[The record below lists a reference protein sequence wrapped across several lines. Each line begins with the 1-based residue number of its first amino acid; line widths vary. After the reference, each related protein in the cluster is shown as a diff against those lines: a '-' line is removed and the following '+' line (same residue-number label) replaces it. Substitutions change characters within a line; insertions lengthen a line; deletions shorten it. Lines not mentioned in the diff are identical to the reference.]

1 MGFFDKMFEK
11 KECAICG
18 TELGLLGKTKIN
30 EGYLCKECVGKLS
43 PFFGGYRSSTAD
55 DIREQLAYREAN
67 AERLASFDPT
77 RTLSAGRTNIMLD
90 EDAGLLI
97 ITSQSRWRDANP
109 DIIEFSQVLGCDM
122 DIDEHRTEIYRE
134 TKDGER
140 ESYNPPRYDL
150 DYDFNLTIH
159 VNTPYFTR
167 DQSARERLHHRSAR
181 FHRIPRG
188 QAPGNR
194 GPRRAGAAAPGN
206 ARQRRGRQGPQD
218 RGHLP
223 LLRSHHHSRCQW
235 ALRILRRRH
244 RRLAPAR
251 KGPIMAFESVNYQCP
266 ACGGPLHFA
275 SAEQKLVCDYCDSR
289 FEVEEVEALYRERQ
303 DKADAKADAAAAAP
317 KPAVDDAVQELAQN
331 AGYICSS
338 CGAELVSDGTVA
350 VTTCPYCGNSAVAPG
365 QLSGD
370 FSPDLVIPFKLGRD
384 NVMAALKEHYKG
396 KILLPKSF
404 VTGNHIDEVQGVYV
418 PFGSTVPAWT
428 AKCTSTQPTRP

>member
-30 EGYLCKECVGKLS
+30 EGYLCKECAGKLS
-43 PFFGGYRSSTAD
+43 PYFHGYRSSTAD

-67 AERLASFDPT
+67 AERLSSFNPT

-122 DIDEHRTEIYRE
+122 DIDEQRTEIYRE

-159 VNTPYFTR
+159 VNTPYFTEINLRVNDSTIDQRGSIEYREAKRQATEVR
-167 DQSARERLHHRSAR
+167 DALVQLRQETRDSVVAAK
-181 FHRIPRG
+181 
-188 QAPGNR
+188 APKT
-194 GPRRAGAAAPGN
+194 AVTC
-206 ARQRRGRQGPQD
+206 
-218 RGHLP
+218 P

-244 RRLAPAR
+244 RR
-251 KGPIMAFESVNYQCP
+251 I
-266 ACGGPLHFA
+266 A
-275 SAEQKLVCDYCDSR
+275 SGSERTDHGL
-289 FEVEEVEALYRERQ
+289 RERQ
-303 DKADAKADAAAAAP
+303 LSMPRVWRPPSLCQCRAKAR
-317 KPAVDDAVQELAQN
+317 LR
-331 AGYICSS
+331 
-338 CGAELVSDGTVA
+338 L
-350 VTTCPYCGNSAVAPG
+350 
-365 QLSGD
+365 LR
-370 FSPDLVIPFKLGRD
+370 FSF
-384 NVMAALKEHYKG
+384 
-396 KILLPKSF
+396 
-404 VTGNHIDEVQGVYV
+404 
-418 PFGSTVPAWT
+418 
-428 AKCTSTQPTRP
+428 